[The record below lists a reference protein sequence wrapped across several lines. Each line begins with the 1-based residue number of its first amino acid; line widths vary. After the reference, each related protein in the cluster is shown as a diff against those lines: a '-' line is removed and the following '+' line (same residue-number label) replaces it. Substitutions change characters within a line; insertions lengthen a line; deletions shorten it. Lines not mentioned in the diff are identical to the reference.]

1 MSTTID
7 NWVYEK
13 LQNSSFFPPIN
24 LKFIFNNK
32 KSYFYFCPM
41 GRFMVPSV
49 RDNIPLG
56 TQQKVSLDF
65 EKEWAHEGRQI

>member
-1 MSTTID
+1 
-7 NWVYEK
+7 
-13 LQNSSFFPPIN
+13 
-24 LKFIFNNK
+24 
-32 KSYFYFCPM
+32 M